1 MTAMTAMTPTI
12 LINPNENQVTN
23 AVNDFDSLLSV
34 GASIH
39 PVALSRLKNPRHEFS
54 NPFPRIESHGDY
66 LFGVLATPTS
76 LLDGEDLFITLTF
89 IASFE
94 KLLVVVRWSQVDPID
109 VQDQPFLDSIISLP
123 KLFSSCGDFLVLMLN
138 ELINDLEYKIEIAHE
153 QIDSELRMLRESDY
167 TVGKDLSKD
176 MMDDLYG
183 SASKYRIDIL
193 GFQTTIEETQRVL
206 EDIAKDKV
214 DLKPQNLTSQLEFFP
229 KSLEI
234 EVSDLVFRVRHLVL
248 LRRSLEATLSFSF
261 SKFDKMRDELQT
273 SAQHKIA
280 AIASIMLLPTFIV
293 GLFGQNFRFG
303 AQMEQHWGL
312 TISSVL
318 IFLTT
323 IAQYFYF
330 KRNKWL

>member
-1 MTAMTAMTPTI
+1 MTAMTPTI

-23 AVNDFDSLLSV
+23 AVNEFDSLLSN
-34 GASIH
+34 GSSIH

-54 NPFPRIESHGDY
+54 NPFPRIESHDDY

-94 KLLVVVRWSQVDPID
+94 KLIVVVRWSQIDPID
-109 VQDQPFLDSIISLP
+109 TQNQPFLDSLISLP
-123 KLFSSCGDFLVLMLN
+123 KSFSSCGDFLVLMLD

-153 QIDSELRMLRESDY
+153 QIDSEFRLLRESDY
-167 TVGKDLSKD
+167 TVGEDLSKD

-193 GFQTTIEETQRVL
+193 GFQTTVEETQRVL
-206 EDIAKDKV
+206 EDIAKDRV
-214 DLKPQNLTSQLEFFP
+214 DLKPKNPTSQLEFFP
-229 KSLEI
+229 KHLEI

-248 LRRSLEATLSFSF
+248 LRRSLETTLSFSF
-261 SKFDKMRDELQT
+261 SKFEKMRDELQT

-303 AQMEQHWGL
+303 EELEQHWGL
-312 TISSVL
+312 AISSAL
-318 IFLTT
+318 IVLTT

>member
-1 MTAMTAMTPTI
+1 MTAMTPTI

>member
-1 MTAMTAMTPTI
+1 MTAMTPTI
-12 LINPNENQVTN
+12 LINPDENQVTN
-23 AVNDFDSLLSV
+23 AVQEFNSLQLN

-39 PVALSRLKNPRHEFS
+39 PVALSRLKNPRNEFS
-54 NPFPRIESHGDY
+54 NPFPRIESHDDY

-94 KLLVVVRWSQVDPID
+94 KLIVVVRWSQIDPID
-109 VQDQPFLDSIISLP
+109 EQNQPILDSILSLP
-123 KLFSSCGDFLVLMLN
+123 KSFSSCGDFLVLMLDK
-138 ELINDLEYKIEIAHE
+138 LINDLEYKTELAHE
-153 QIDSELRMLRESDY
+153 QIDSELRTLRESDY
-167 TVGKDLSKD
+167 TVGKNFSKN
-176 MMDDLYG
+176 MMDELYG
-183 SASKYRIDIL
+183 SASKHRIDIL
-193 GFQTTIEETQRVL
+193 GFQTTVEETQRVL
-206 EDIAKDKV
+206 EDIAKDRV
-214 DLKPQNLTSQLEFFP
+214 DLKPNDLTSQLEFFP
-229 KSLEI
+229 KHLEI
-234 EVSDLVFRVRHLVL
+234 EVSDLVFRVKHLVL
-248 LRRSLEATLSFSF
+248 LRRSLEETLSFSF

-303 AQMEQHWGL
+303 TKMEQEWGL

-318 IFLTT
+318 IVFTT

>member
-1 MTAMTAMTPTI
+1 MTAMKPTI
-12 LINPNENQVTN
+12 LINPDENQVTN
-23 AVNDFDSLLSV
+23 AVEEFNSLLSN

-54 NPFPRIESHGDY
+54 NPFPRIESHDDY

-94 KLLVVVRWSQVDPID
+94 KLIVVVRWSQIDPID
-109 VQDQPFLDSIISLP
+109 AQNQLFLDSILSLP
-123 KLFSSCGDFLVLMLN
+123 KSFSSCGDFLVLMLDK
-138 ELINDLEYKIEIAHE
+138 LISDLEDKIEIAHE
-153 QIDSELRMLRESDY
+153 HIDRELRLLRESDY
-167 TVGKDLSKD
+167 TLGKDFSKN
-176 MMDDLYG
+176 MMDELYG
-183 SASKYRIDIL
+183 SASKYRIDIM
-193 GFQTTIEETQRVL
+193 GFQTTVEETQRVL
-206 EDIAKDKV
+206 EDIAKDRV
-214 DLKPQNLTSQLEFFP
+214 DLKPRDLTSQLEFFP
-229 KSLEI
+229 KHLEI

-248 LRRSLEATLSFSF
+248 LRRSLESTLSFSF
-261 SKFDKMRDELQT
+261 SKFEKMRDELQT

-303 AQMEQHWGL
+303 TKMEQQWGL

-318 IFLTT
+318 IVLTT
-323 IAQYFYF
+323 IAQYIYF

>member
-1 MTAMTAMTPTI
+1 MAAMTPTI
-12 LINPNENQVTN
+12 LINPDENQVTN
-23 AVNDFDSLLSV
+23 AVEEFNSLQLN

-39 PVALSRLKNPRHEFS
+39 PVALSRLKDPRNEFS
-54 NPFPRIESHGDY
+54 NPFPRIESHDDY

-94 KLLVVVRWSQVDPID
+94 KLIVVVRWSQIDPID
-109 VQDQPFLDSIISLP
+109 AQNQPILGSIRSLP
-123 KLFSSCGDFLVLMLN
+123 NSFSSCGDFLVLMLDK
-138 ELINDLEYKIEIAHE
+138 LINDLEYKTELAHE
-153 QIDSELRMLRESDY
+153 QIDSELRTLRESDY
-167 TVGKDLSKD
+167 TVGKNFSKN
-176 MMDDLYG
+176 MMDELYG
-183 SASKYRIDIL
+183 SASKHRIDIL
-193 GFQTTIEETQRVL
+193 GFQTTVEETQRVL
-206 EDIAKDKV
+206 EDIAKDRV
-214 DLKPQNLTSQLEFFP
+214 DLKPNDLTSQLEFFP
-229 KSLEI
+229 KHLEI
-234 EVSDLVFRVRHLVL
+234 EVSDLVFRVKHLVL
-248 LRRSLEATLSFSF
+248 LRRSLEETLSFSF

-303 AQMEQHWGL
+303 TKMEQEWGL

-318 IFLTT
+318 IVLTT

>member
-1 MTAMTAMTPTI
+1 MTPTI
-12 LINPNENQVTN
+12 LINPDENQVTN
-23 AVNDFDSLLSV
+23 AVQEFNSLQLN

-39 PVALSRLKNPRHEFS
+39 PVALSRLKNPRNEFS
-54 NPFPRIESHGDY
+54 NPFPRIESHDNY

-94 KLLVVVRWSQVDPID
+94 KLIVVVRWSQIDPID
-109 VQDQPFLDSIISLP
+109 EQNQPILDSILSLP
-123 KLFSSCGDFLVLMLN
+123 KSFSSCGDFLVLMLDK
-138 ELINDLEYKIEIAHE
+138 LINDLEYKTELAHE
-153 QIDSELRMLRESDY
+153 QIDSELRTLRESDY
-167 TVGKDLSKD
+167 TVGKNFSKN
-176 MMDDLYG
+176 MMDELYG
-183 SASKYRIDIL
+183 SASKHRIDIL
-193 GFQTTIEETQRVL
+193 GFQTTVEETQRVL
-206 EDIAKDKV
+206 EDIAKDRV
-214 DLKPQNLTSQLEFFP
+214 DLKPNDLTSQLEFFP
-229 KSLEI
+229 KHLEI
-234 EVSDLVFRVRHLVL
+234 EVSDLVFRVKHLVL
-248 LRRSLEATLSFSF
+248 LRRSLEETLKFSF

-303 AQMEQHWGL
+303 TKMEQEWGL

-318 IFLTT
+318 IVFTT

>member
-1 MTAMTAMTPTI
+1 MTAMTPTI
-12 LINPNENQVTN
+12 LINPDENQVTK
-23 AVNDFDSLLSV
+23 AVEEFNSLLSN

-39 PVALSRLKNPRHEFS
+39 PVALSRLKNPRNEFS
-54 NPFPRIESHGDY
+54 NPFPRIESHDDY

-94 KLLVVVRWSQVDPID
+94 KLIVVVRWSQIDPID
-109 VQDQPFLDSIISLP
+109 AQSQLFLDSILSLP
-123 KLFSSCGDFLVLMLN
+123 KSFSSCGDFLVLMLDK
-138 ELINDLEYKIEIAHE
+138 LISDLEDKTEIAHE
-153 QIDSELRMLRESDY
+153 QIDRELRMLRESDY
-167 TVGKDLSKD
+167 TLGKDFSKN
-176 MMDDLYG
+176 MMDELYG
-183 SASKYRIDIL
+183 SASKYRIDIM
-193 GFQTTIEETQRVL
+193 GFQTTVEETQRVL
-206 EDIAKDKV
+206 EDIAKDRV
-214 DLKPQNLTSQLEFFP
+214 DLKPKDLTSQLEFFP
-229 KSLEI
+229 KHLEI

-248 LRRSLEATLSFSF
+248 LRRSLESTLSFSF
-261 SKFDKMRDELQT
+261 SKFEKMRDELQT

-303 AQMEQHWGL
+303 TEMEQHWGW

-318 IFLTT
+318 IVLTT

>member
-1 MTAMTAMTPTI
+1 MTAMTPTI
-12 LINPNENQVTN
+12 LINPDENQVTN
-23 AVNDFDSLLSV
+23 AVEEFNSLLSN

-39 PVALSRLKNPRHEFS
+39 PVALSRLKSPRQEFS
-54 NPFPRIESHGDY
+54 NPFPRIESHDDY

-76 LLDGEDLFITLTF
+76 LLDGEDLYITLTI

-94 KLLVVVRWSQVDPID
+94 KLIVVVRWSQIDPID
-109 VQDQPFLDSIISLP
+109 IQSRLFLDSILSLP
-123 KLFSSCGDFLVLMLN
+123 KSFSSCGDFLVLMLDK
-138 ELINDLEYKIEIAHE
+138 LISDLEDKTKIAHE
-153 QIDSELRMLRESDY
+153 QIDRELRLLRESGY
-167 TVGKDLSKD
+167 TLGKDFSKN
-176 MMDDLYG
+176 MMDELYS
-183 SASKYRIDIL
+183 SASKYRIDIM
-193 GFQTTIEETQRVL
+193 GFQTTVEETQRVL
-206 EDIAKDKV
+206 EDIAKDRV
-214 DLKPQNLTSQLEFFP
+214 DLKPKDLTSQLEFFP
-229 KSLEI
+229 KNLEI

-248 LRRSLEATLSFSF
+248 LRRSLESTLSFSF
-261 SKFDKMRDELQT
+261 SKFEKMRDELQT

-303 AQMEQHWGL
+303 TEIEQRWGL

-318 IFLTT
+318 IVLTT